1 MLLNITYFCIITMEQ
16 SRPMDFTKHMVGK
29 AVNVILKDGK
39 TYRGKLKA
47 FDTHTNIVLENC
59 EEASQG
65 KRRKL
70 NVVFILGRNLGCCCL
85 EDKNKL
91 NLTD

>member
-1 MLLNITYFCIITMEQ
+1 MLLNITCFCIGTMEQ
-16 SRPMDFTKHMVGK
+16 LRPMNFINDMVGK
-29 AVNVILKDGK
+29 AVNVTLKDG
-39 TYRGKLKA
+39 TVYRGTLKA
-47 FDTHTNIVLENC
+47 FDTYTNIVLESC
-59 EEASQG
+59 EEVSQG

-70 NVVFILGRNLGCCCL
+70 NEVFIPGRNIECCCL